1 MLITIVLCTN
11 DQTLINDSI
20 AAVKEVSGEQFTP
33 QIETFMKNLQK
44 QRKDPIKAPES
55 NGVSAQEQ
63 AQITAAGAAGGLISG
78 LARTVTSVGK
88 TAL

>member
-1 MLITIVLCTN
+1 
-11 DQTLINDSI
+11 
-20 AAVKEVSGEQFTP
+20 
-33 QIETFMKNLQK
+33 MKNLQK